1 MSSTLL
7 LSVLVITTHY
17 GDTTVSV
24 RSTGADCSRYSRHSR
39 YSRPARIDGA
49 ARPLRMFPDAPWAKA
64 RAPGAET
71 SSSE

>member
-1 MSSTLL
+1 MPLLSLTLL

-17 GDTTVSV
+17 GDTAVSV
-24 RSTGADCSRYSRHSR
+24 RSTGAGCSRCSR